1 MLPQVFLL
9 LAIMITFGFA
19 ALTETFISAKL
30 LSAKLIS
37 QNLDVAMQTGTAHA
51 LDQAQTF
58 VRDHSTSSSWPTG
71 PQTVALNRPICATLA
86 TSGPCV
92 MEFTSTWTV
101 KSTSNSTPSGTPRD
115 TAQNMQGNV
124 INEQRVAITLVST
137 VMSSTTGETMG
148 SRSRF
153 MTLRVFNAPPYAMIA
168 GSQEVTSLNGD
179 LGAAQGDS
187 GGVAAFGPQVQ
198 VNTSNGKSLDSAVP
212 VPENPDRYRDTSIKV
227 QITCVNRDA
236 DPNPY
241 NKTNNVE
248 GLHWGAGTAPA
259 YEIPCD
265 PANTK
270 FPLNKNVPPSPL
282 PINPLA
288 VDANNLQSKAW
299 TNKDVNS
306 ELR

>member
-9 LAIMITFGFA
+9 LAIMIVFGFV
-19 ALTETFISAKL
+19 ALTETFVSAKL

-71 PQTVALNRPICATLA
+71 PQTVALNRPVCAALA
-86 TSGPCV
+86 KSGPCV
-92 MEFTSTWTV
+92 MQFTSIWTV
-101 KSTSNSTPSGTPRD
+101 KSTSNDIVSGAAPD
-115 TAQNMQGNV
+115 TAQNMEGNV
-124 INEQRVAITLVST
+124 INEQRVAIALVST
-137 VMSSTTGETMG
+137 LTNSATGETMG

-168 GSQEVTSLNGD
+168 GSQEVTSLNGK

-187 GGVAAFGPQVQ
+187 GGVEASVKDPL
-198 VNTSNGKSLDSAVP
+198 TSKFQDNP
-212 VPENPDRYRDTSIKV
+212 VPDAQHPDKYRDTSIKI

-236 DPNPY
+236 DANPY
-241 NKTNNVE
+241 NKTANVE

-259 YEIPCD
+259 YEVPCD
-265 PANTK
+265 PASTK
-270 FPLNKNVPPSPL
+270 FPLNENIPPSPL
-282 PINPLA
+282 PIDPLA
-288 VDANNLQSKAW
+288 VDANNLEAKAW